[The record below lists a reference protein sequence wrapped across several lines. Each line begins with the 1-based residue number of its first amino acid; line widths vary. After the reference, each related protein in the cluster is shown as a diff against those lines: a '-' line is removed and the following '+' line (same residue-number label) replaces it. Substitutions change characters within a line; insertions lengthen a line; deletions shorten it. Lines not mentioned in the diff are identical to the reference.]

1 MNITVTPE
9 QAASLLGCHSTTIL
23 RRITSGKI
31 QATLTTNIR
40 NRPEYRI
47 PLEEFGLDAQ
57 HRWYMQ
63 QGEKAEATAT
73 LEAASA
79 ASKAG
84 KRPPGRKELDA
95 YTVEQRGQIA
105 FWMDTVAEWREFR
118 RGSGKAEEL
127 DRDFVERLKARH
139 PGLQI
144 SKATLYRKWQAVRT
158 GDWDSLVENRGKA
171 RKGQNSIHP
180 AVWEVFCGIYL
191 QQTKL
196 SVERSME
203 LTEEWAM
210 QNAVNA
216 LPLPS
221 AATFQRAVREKIP
234 PETLCFTREGPREW
248 WTLYSP
254 YIARRYGN
262 MVSNQMWV
270 GDTYTL
276 DIFTVAESGQVHRMY
291 LSAWVDARSGI
302 FTGWSLSGESK
313 SQNSVNALH
322 DGCVRQGTMPLDNL
336 YTDNGREFLTFDFGG
351 RGHRAKAV
359 LANGEKPFQPLTI
372 MQRMEVEM
380 TNAIP
385 KNSRAKVVERSFK
398 ALKDRVMRLFPT
410 FTGGSP
416 AEQPEQLKA
425 ILKSGRKVPTDAEA
439 RDTLDKL
446 IQYDLNYSKY
456 DGPVVKDKGKRK
468 IDVYNEYSVRE
479 KIPAD
484 PAVLRLMLMRSTRPL
499 KVGRAGVVTVING
512 VPLKFWNADVRHY
525 MDRKVYI
532 RYDPA
537 DLSEV
542 RLYDA
547 ETDAYLMTV
556 ERSPLEA
563 DYGEDP
569 EVLKE
574 LLKLQRQ
581 TQRAVRNEARALQA
595 RGEDIDPVALALDIA
610 ARNAAG
616 PVAKKNIKQTQILY
630 DREAGQA
637 PSLPVAV
644 GDPGDLDIA
653 QMNRNYLKWME
664 GADDDG
670 EEI

>member
-1 MNITVTPE
+1 M
-9 QAASLLGCHSTTIL
+9 C
-23 RRITSGKI
+23 
-31 QATLTTNIR
+31 IR
-40 NRPEYRI
+40 
-47 PLEEFGLDAQ
+47 
-57 HRWYMQ
+57 
-63 QGEKAEATAT
+63 
-73 LEAASA
+73 
-79 ASKAG
+79 
-84 KRPPGRKELDA
+84 
-95 YTVEQRGQIA
+95 
-105 FWMDTVAEWREFR
+105 
-118 RGSGKAEEL
+118 
-127 DRDFVERLKARH
+127 DR
-139 PGLQI
+139 
-144 SKATLYRKWQAVRT
+144 
-158 GDWDSLVENRGKA
+158 
-171 RKGQNSIHP
+171 
-180 AVWEVFCGIYL
+180 
-191 QQTKL
+191 
-196 SVERSME
+196 
-203 LTEEWAM
+203 
-210 QNAVNA
+210 
-216 LPLPS
+216 
-221 AATFQRAVREKIP
+221 
-234 PETLCFTREGPREW
+234 
-248 WTLYSP
+248 
-254 YIARRYGN
+254 
-262 MVSNQMWV
+262 
-270 GDTYTL
+270 
-276 DIFTVAESGQVHRMY
+276 
-291 LSAWVDARSGI
+291 
-302 FTGWSLSGESK
+302 
-313 SQNSVNALH
+313 
-322 DGCVRQGTMPLDNL
+322 
-336 YTDNGREFLTFDFGG
+336 
-351 RGHRAKAV
+351 
-359 LANGEKPFQPLTI
+359 
-372 MQRMEVEM
+372 
-380 TNAIP
+380 
-385 KNSRAKVVERSFK
+385 
-398 ALKDRVMRLFPT
+398 
-410 FTGGSP
+410 
-416 AEQPEQLKA
+416 
-425 ILKSGRKVPTDAEA
+425 
-439 RDTLDKL
+439 
-446 IQYDLNYSKY
+446 
-456 DGPVVKDKGKRK
+456 VKDKGKRK

-637 PSLPVAV
+637 PALPVAV